1 MIPLFP
7 VRAHMARVNASKV
20 MECPDDPAD
29 DSVSPVN
36 TFSASGASKVDA
48 RADVN
53 DSPTVG
59 GVSRGEAKADVGNPS
74 SNGAFRIF
82 PSVFLILLL
91 VVQQL

>member
-1 MIPLFP
+1 
-7 VRAHMARVNASKV
+7 MARVNASKV
-20 MECPDDPAD
+20 MECPDDPD

-36 TFSASGASKVDA
+36 TLSANGASKVDA
-48 RADVN
+48 KADVN
-53 DSPTVG
+53 DSPTD
-59 GVSRGEAKADVGNPS
+59 GVSRGDAKADVGNPS

>member
-1 MIPLFP
+1 
-7 VRAHMARVNASKV
+7 
-20 MECPDDPAD
+20 MECPDDPD

-36 TFSASGASKVDA
+36 TLSANGASKVDA
-48 RADVN
+48 KADVN
-53 DSPTVG
+53 DSPTDG
-59 GVSRGEAKADVGNPS
+59 ASRGDAKADVGNPS

>member
-20 MECPDDPAD
+20 MECPDDPD

-36 TFSASGASKVDA
+36 TLSASGASKVD
-48 RADVN
+48 
-53 DSPTVG
+53 
-59 GVSRGEAKADVGNPS
+59 AKADVGNPS